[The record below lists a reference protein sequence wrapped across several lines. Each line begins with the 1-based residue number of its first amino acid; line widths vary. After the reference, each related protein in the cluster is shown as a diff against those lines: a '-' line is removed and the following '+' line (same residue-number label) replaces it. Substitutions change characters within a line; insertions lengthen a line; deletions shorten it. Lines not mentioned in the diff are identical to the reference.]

1 MSLSPPLLGL
11 GLVLSFAL
19 PAVGYHRQRTATSVD
34 WPRIRRSL
42 LRNWAALGA
51 VVALV
56 LVAGEPRDLW
66 LRIPSVGV
74 LVDGL
79 LYGFIAFAGTMLLVA
94 LAYRFAGDGIPAD
107 DVSLFVFDQPPARR
121 IAVAVTG
128 AVVETTLFHG
138 FVLAALLSL
147 GAGPWV
153 AGGVAATGLL
163 LTRAQRGRSNAVQW
177 VPGAIVLSALAVWS
191 RTVLVVVLVRL
202 VYDAITLLSG
212 DPDDY
217 DTGRDG

>member
-1 MSLSPPLLGL
+1 MALSPLLLGI
-11 GLVLSFAL
+11 GLALSFAL
-19 PAVGYHRQRTATSVD
+19 PTVGYYRQRTATGVD

-56 LVAGEPRDLW
+56 LAAGEPRDLW
-66 LRIPSVGV
+66 FRVPSVGV
-74 LVDGL
+74 LIDGL
-79 LYGFIAFAGTMLLVA
+79 LYGFIAFAGTMLLVG
-94 LAYRFAGDGIPAD
+94 LAYRFVGDGVPAD
-107 DVSLFVFDQPPARR
+107 DASLVVFDQPPGRR
-121 IAVAVTG
+121 LAVAVTG

-138 FVLAALLSL
+138 YVPAALLSL

-153 AGGVAATGLL
+153 AGGAAATGLL
-163 LTRAQRGRSNAVQW
+163 LTRAQRGLGNAVQW
-177 VPGAIVLSALAVWS
+177 VPGAVVLSALALWS

-202 VYDAITLLSG
+202 GYDAITLLSG

-217 DTGRDG
+217 DTGSGE